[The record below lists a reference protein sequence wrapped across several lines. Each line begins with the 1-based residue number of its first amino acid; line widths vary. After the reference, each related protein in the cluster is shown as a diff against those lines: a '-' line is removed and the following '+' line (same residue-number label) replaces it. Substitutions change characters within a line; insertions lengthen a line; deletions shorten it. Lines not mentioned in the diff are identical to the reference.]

1 MSLLLFDDYTL
12 GQRFDLGATSV
23 SEAEIIAFARQY
35 DPQPFH
41 VDPAAAALSPFGG
54 VVASGWQTASFC
66 MRLLVDG
73 LLSRTATLGSPG
85 VDALRWLRPLRPG
98 DTVHLRAVVSAM
110 RPSESKPDRGVITLR
125 LEAYNQRDEMLL
137 SMEGVNFVRR
147 APPR

>member
-1 MSLLLFDDYTL
+1 MSLLLFDDFTL
-12 GQRFDLGATSV
+12 GQRFELGLTSV
-23 SEAEIIAFARQY
+23 SEAEIIEFARLY

-54 VVASGWQTASFC
+54 VVASGWQTASLC

-73 LLSRTATLGSPG
+73 VLARTATLGSPG

-98 DTVHLRAVVSAM
+98 DTLHLRAVVCAM
-110 RPSESKPDRGVITLR
+110 RPSESKLDRGVITLR
-125 LEAYNQRDEMLL
+125 LEAYNQRGEMLL

-147 APPR
+147 VPPT